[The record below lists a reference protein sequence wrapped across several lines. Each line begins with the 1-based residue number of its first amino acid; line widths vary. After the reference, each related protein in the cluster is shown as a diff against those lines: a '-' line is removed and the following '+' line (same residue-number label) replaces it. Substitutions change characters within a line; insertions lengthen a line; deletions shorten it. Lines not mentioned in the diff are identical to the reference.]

1 MTPAELW
8 QQARP
13 DAADGDRSTT
23 ERLLRQAWDESRSPY
38 ERCLSAHHLATTA
51 SNPREALHWARTCVQ
66 WAAETDTATIIGV
79 LPQIYLSLATAY
91 RSTGDIETAQTY
103 FLRAADACDDD
114 TDVVVGG
121 AITTGLIGTGF
132 VPRGLSDELVDLIEA
147 LVERRSLGALA
158 VLLPAVLSG
167 AVSDGNVA
175 RLAAVLDEM
184 FWTPGLVDD
193 DLSELTRVAAAQAL
207 VQLADD
213 DPAVTAAPPSA
224 SVGAGAGASAPSAP
238 SPVVAHAADAPA
250 PATAPATAAQTDD
263 VPFRI

>member
-1 MTPAELW
+1 MTPADLW
-8 QQARP
+8 QQARS

-23 ERLLRQAWDESRSPY
+23 ERVLRQAWDESRSPF
-38 ERCLSAHHLATTA
+38 ERCLSAHHLATTSA
-51 SNPREALHWARTCVQ
+51 DPRDALHWARTCVQ
-66 WAAETDTATIIGV
+66 WAAETEPAAIIGV

-91 RSTGDIETAQTY
+91 RSASDVDTARTY
-103 FLRAADACDDD
+103 FLRAADACDED

-132 VPRGLSDELVDLIEA
+132 VPRGLSDELIDLIEA
-147 LVERRSLGALA
+147 LVARRSLGALA

-193 DLSELTRVAAAQAL
+193 DLSDLTRLAAAQAL

-213 DPAVTAAPPSA
+213 DAAVANASA
-224 SVGAGAGASAPSAP
+224 SAPVGAGASAASAHP
-238 SPVVAHAADAPA
+238 PVVTHAADAPA
-250 PATAPATAAQTDD
+250 PATDPATAAQTDD